1 MATAADQIA
10 ASYPIPTYRFIV
22 SLGSENIPF
31 NNVSG
36 LDITYDTIEYRDGI
50 GNWFRMPGQRQ
61 TVNITLRKG
70 VFPGDSELY
79 DWINSISLNKVEKK
93 DITISL
99 TDDAG
104 TKLLLTWNVSNAFPT
119 SLTSPTLDATSNEA
133 AVQELRLMA
142 DRVTLQT
149 H

>member
-1 MATAADQIA
+1 MATSTDQIA
-10 ASYPIPTYRFIV
+10 ASYPIPTYRFVV
-22 SLGSENIPF
+22 SMGSESIPF

-61 TVNITLRKG
+61 TVTLTLRKG
-70 VFPGDSELY
+70 VFPGDSSLY
-79 DWINSISLNKVEKK
+79 DWINSISLNQVEKK

-104 TKLLLTWNVSNAFPT
+104 TTLLLTWNVSNAFPT
-119 SLTSPTLDATSNEA
+119 SLTSPSLDAASNEV
-133 AVQELRLMA
+133 AVQEVRLMA
-142 DRVTLQT
+142 DRVTVQT